1 MFSFGVAVA
10 AFVLRF
16 CSQEFKILGRSV
28 HPVERSATMALQVV
42 PERESERVL
51 LWIPWVAR
59 SATDTV
65 QIGRI
70 CCF

>member
-42 PERESERVL
+42 PERE
-51 LWIPWVAR
+51 
-59 SATDTV
+59 
-65 QIGRI
+65 
-70 CCF
+70 